1 MSHGSTKLHVAVPDD
16 AITKTRSSAIKK
28 NRRQEM
34 DGFANVMQSS
44 GTIGDGG
51 EHLSIA

>member
-1 MSHGSTKLHVAVPDD
+1 
-16 AITKTRSSAIKK
+16 
-28 NRRQEM
+28 M

-51 EHLSIA
+51 EHLSIAWVGTVSDTH